1 MNLYY
6 YFNIFLN
13 CIILNCIEIS
23 CVCVCDCK
31 KSYGRED
38 IILEFNIYINII
50 DCTIYYY
57 IIHCTITLIIIL

>member
-6 YFNIFLN
+6 FFNILLN

-23 CVCVCDCK
+23 CVCDCK

-50 DCTIYYY
+50 DCTIHYY
-57 IIHCTITLIIIL
+57 IIHCTITYTLIIIL